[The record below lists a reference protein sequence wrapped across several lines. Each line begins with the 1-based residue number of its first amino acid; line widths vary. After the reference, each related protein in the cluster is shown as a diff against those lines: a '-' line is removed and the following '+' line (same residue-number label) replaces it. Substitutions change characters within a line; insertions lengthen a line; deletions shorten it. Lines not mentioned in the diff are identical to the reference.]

1 MRGRR
6 PRVHP
11 AHEPDR
17 AAPVPVARR
26 ARRPARPGGSQDRRR
41 GSRSRR
47 VAAPAGEAGVGKSRL
62 VGALFRKAEAADWI
76 ARSAPWLP
84 RIGSGAID
92 LRLPAIWGLAEA
104 DLVDHSAAAAIER
117 CEGAF
122 ELAVAVGERALLV
135 PFVVRV
141 ATVTP
146 PTPWGGARAEPP
158 AADGPA

>member
-1 MRGRR
+1 LVRCFGRR
-6 PRVHP
+6 K
-11 AHEPDR
+11 
-17 AAPVPVARR
+17 
-26 ARRPARPGGSQDRRR
+26 RPA
-41 GSRSRR
+41 
-47 VAAPAGEAGVGKSRL
+47 
-62 VGALFRKAEAADWI
+62 WI

-92 LRLPAIWGLAEA
+92 FRLPAIWGLAEA

-141 ATVTP
+141 ATVKP
-146 PTPWGGARAEPP
+146 PTPWGGARAEP
-158 AADGPA
+158 AAAGHS